1 VDPAL
6 LERTFDLIQSSVR
19 NQDLV
24 YFFRRFSANPKAI
37 IPLRD
42 FFEKNYNSI
51 NGRLEYTT
59 SMKYIIQYVYQGLAK
74 EEDRTN
80 AEKFFKDKDT
90 RKYDQALAQVLDDIS
105 AKAALIKRS
114 TSDVLKWLE
123 EREKT
128 LSSL

>member
-1 VDPAL
+1 
-6 LERTFDLIQSSVR
+6 
-19 NQDLV
+19 
-24 YFFRRFSANPKAI
+24 
-37 IPLRD
+37 
-42 FFEKNYNSI
+42 
-51 NGRLEYTT
+51 
-59 SMKYIIQYVYQGLAK
+59 MKYIIQYVYQGLAK